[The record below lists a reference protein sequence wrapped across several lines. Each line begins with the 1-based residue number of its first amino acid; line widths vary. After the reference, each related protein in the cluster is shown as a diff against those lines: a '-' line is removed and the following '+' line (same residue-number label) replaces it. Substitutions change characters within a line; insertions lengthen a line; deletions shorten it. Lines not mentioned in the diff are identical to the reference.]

1 MFFFFQA
8 TLNLPPDRQVET
20 VQIVQLCARPVEMVA
35 AAVNAP
41 IVNVNSSVTS
51 FSFIL

>member
-1 MFFFFQA
+1 M
-8 TLNLPPDRQVET
+8 ET
-20 VQIVQLCARPVEMVA
+20 VQIVQLCARPVKMVA
-35 AAVNAP
+35 AAVDAP